1 MDTLRTL
8 GNQAAELSNKVG
20 TGEYGFIESLRMLI
34 SAYRKEVSIGSLS
47 EIPGDNA
54 FWKEQIDRT
63 QKAIDI
69 YEKAIQSAEQ
79 DAIVL
84 MRSQGLYEYAEAL
97 ESGDTSSL
105 AY

>member
-1 MDTLRTL
+1 MDTLRIL

-34 SAYRKEVSIGSLS
+34 SAYRKEVSIGSLG

-63 QKAIDI
+63 QKAIGI
-69 YEKAIQSAEQ
+69 YETAIQSAKQE
-79 DAIVL
+79 AIVL
-84 MRSQGLYEYAEAL
+84 MRSQGLDEYAEAL
-97 ESGDTSSL
+97 ESGDTSNL

>member
-20 TGEYGFIESLRMLI
+20 TGEYSFIESLRMLI

-54 FWKEQIDRT
+54 FWEEQIDKT

-84 MRSQGLYEYAEAL
+84 MRSQGLDEYAEAL